1 MTDGGRKGKIEEVT
15 SILSKAIWIMSVE
28 VVIYHSLRL
37 SQATDNGPQLG
48 IEIMSISES
57 MDEMPLIG
65 GSRNVSHF
73 GSFVQ

>member
-1 MTDGGRKGKIEEVT
+1 MIHRVF
-15 SILSKAIWIMSVE
+15 
-28 VVIYHSLRL
+28 RL

-57 MDEMPLIG
+57 MDEMLLIDG
-65 GSRNVSHF
+65 NRNVSHF